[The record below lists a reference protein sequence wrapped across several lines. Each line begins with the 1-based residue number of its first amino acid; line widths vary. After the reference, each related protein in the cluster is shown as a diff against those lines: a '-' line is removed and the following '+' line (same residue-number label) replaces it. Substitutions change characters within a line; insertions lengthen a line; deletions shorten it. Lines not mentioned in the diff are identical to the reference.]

1 MRSRPPARAPAR
13 WPSASSCRPTPVRIA
28 TSRRASTGSHE
39 YRREGS
45 VLIRRLL
52 YVAFFLEVGLLLAV
66 LPWSTFWERNYF
78 AESWSPLHAFMTN
91 NFVRGAVSGL
101 GIVNLAA
108 GVT

>member
-1 MRSRPPARAPAR
+1 LPTASIDSPGFRP
-13 WPSASSCRPTPVRIA
+13 
-28 TSRRASTGSHE
+28 
-39 YRREGS
+39 EGS

-52 YVAFFLEVGLLLAV
+52 YVAFFFEVGLLLAV

-78 AESWSPLHAFMTN
+78 AESWPPLHALMTN

-108 GVT
+108 GVTELARVFYTRGPRDMSVPDGTPRS